1 LIAIPSIPFGQELQK
16 MASDLADAIEE
27 AKAEF
32 LHADIFRL
40 IKELLSLRLLYLTG
54 TLKPPRAARLKL
66 LRTYDDETYAHQR
79 FYCRAQISLSVG
91 RIIRVFFL
99 ANAIARSIDRL
110 IPLDFC
116 LDRYSPQIR
125 DAIESGQQ
133 QTLKVLRYGMF
144 GPLLPKETWR
154 QILTYSLTTKTLEW
168 ILAHETAHIMNGHI
182 EMPKK
187 LRELPWVSQIIES
200 QADDFATGRV
210 LIRIRTVDAKHD
222 YSQGPTFDDVT
233 VGFAYCRL
241 SDRINIT
248 LVAMLLSFVII
259 GNNGDAEFLET
270 APSPELRWKEYP
282 PAVYRLWRA
291 MNLLT
296 TPLRTNP
303 GMPPLRPL
311 NPVEDGIVLPGALIS
326 FVNDIIG
333 QISYRRQPFSQL
345 LPMHQSM
352 IRNYDHTLMENLAP
366 VAAYEANW
374 RARNLDPNRPS
385 PKWPLS

>member
-1 LIAIPSIPFGQELQK
+1 

-32 LHADIFRL
+32 LHADIFQL
-40 IKELLSLRLLYLTG
+40 IKELLSLRLLCLTG

-66 LRTYDDETYAHQR
+66 LRTYDDETYVHQR
-79 FYCRAQISLSVG
+79 FYCRAQIALSVG
-91 RIIRVFFL
+91 RIIRAFFL

-110 IPLDFC
+110 IPLDFG

-125 DAIESGQQ
+125 DGIELGQK
-133 QTLKVLRYGMF
+133 QTLKMLRYGMF
-144 GPLLPKETWR
+144 ASLLPKETWR

-182 EMPKK
+182 EMPAK
-187 LRELPWVSQIIES
+187 LRGLPWISQIIES
-200 QADDFATGRV
+200 QADDFATERV
-210 LIRIRTVDAKHD
+210 LIRVRTVDDKHD

-233 VGFAYCRL
+233 VGFAYCQP
-241 SDRINIT
+241 SDRINVT

-259 GNNGDAEFLET
+259 GNESDAEFLET
-270 APSPELRWKEYP
+270 ALSPELRWKEYP
-282 PAVYRLWRA
+282 PAAYRLWRA

-311 NPVEDGIVLPGALIS
+311 NPIEDGIVLPSALIA
-326 FVNDIIG
+326 FVNNIIG
-333 QISYRRQPFSQL
+333 KISYQRQPFTQL
-345 LPMHQSM
+345 LLIHQSM
-352 IRNYDHTLMENLAP
+352 LRNYDRALMENLAP
-366 VAAYEANW
+366 VAAYESNW
-374 RARNLDPNRPS
+374 RTRNLDPNRPP
-385 PKWPLS
+385 PKWPLK